1 MKAPIVSRKHI
12 VQHTQTV
19 LASGAVASLR
29 DVISTSVQNV
39 NAAADVV
46 EGSVIKAIYV
56 EIWIGSNTGIEP
68 AGSIVLMVEKAP
80 GDIAAPV
87 LADMT
92 TLDAYDNKKNIFY
105 TTQGIIGSNTAN
117 PVPFIRQWIRIPKGK
132 QRFGL
137 RDEFRINIAAIGAED
152 ISFCGLT
159 IYKSYS

>member
-19 LASGAVASLR
+19 LASGSVANLR
-29 DVISTSVQNV
+29 DAIAVPIQDN
-39 NAAADVV
+39 NAANDVT
-46 EGSVIKAIYV
+46 EGSVIKAVYV
-56 EIWIGSNTGIEP
+56 ELWIGSNTGIEP
-68 AGSIVLMVEKAP
+68 AGSIVAMVEKAP
-80 GDIAAPV
+80 SGVASPLIAN
-87 LADMT
+87 MS

-117 PVPFIRQWIRIPKGK
+117 PVPFIRQWIKIPKGK

-137 RDEFRINIAAIGAED
+137 RDELKINIAAIGAED